1 MEFTNP
7 FNRAQIPNPVAAG
20 YTTKVSTKF
29 APDGLKVNNTGFGAI
44 STFPGAAVSGER
56 TGLLV
61 GRLTF

>member
-7 FNRAQIPNPVAAG
+7 FNRTQVPNPSATG
-20 YTTKVSTKF
+20 YTTKISTKL
-29 APDGLKVNNTGFGAI
+29 ADNGLKVNNTGFGAI
-44 STFPGAAVSGER
+44 ATLPGTAVAGER